1 MPSACEPRIG
11 RTLTGRKDDEVRR
24 RSDGEVAEEALM
36 AIEEERIE
44 RRLGYPQ
51 SCIQSAWTSDL
62 AEVEALAERLRLEL
76 MLSRL
81 DPATKAFYRAAA
93 HFLDEALDQLHEK
106 AGA

>member
-1 MPSACEPRIG
+1 M
-11 RTLTGRKDDEVRR
+11 T
-24 RSDGEVAEEALM
+24 
-36 AIEEERIE
+36 IEEERIE
-44 RRLGYPQ
+44 RRLGYLQ
-51 SCIQSAWTSDL
+51 SFIRSAWTSDL

-106 AGA
+106 EGANRIGARKAIVDYLKLFAEGMKI